1 MATIDM
7 LLADGESRMR
17 GALEALER
25 ELQNLRT
32 GRANPALVARLL
44 VDYYGVPTP
53 LNQLATVTVPETRV
67 VAIQPWD
74 RSALPAVEKAILRS
88 DLSVNPTN
96 DGSVVRIVLP
106 ALTEE
111 RRKELVRVARQRTED
126 SRVAVRNVRRDI
138 NEKLR
143 GLERAKELS
152 QDEGSTARERL
163 QKLTDSFISQIDRRS
178 ATKETEVMEV

>member
-1 MATIDM
+1 MTAVDA

-32 GRANPALVARLL
+32 GRANPALVERLL

-53 LNQLATVTVPETRV
+53 LKQLATVTVPEARV

-96 DGSVVRIVLP
+96 DGSVVRITLP

-111 RRKELVRVARQRTED
+111 RRKELVRMARQRTED
-126 SRVAVRNVRRDI
+126 GRVAVRNVRRDI

-152 QDEGSTARERL
+152 QDEGNTARERI
-163 QKLTDSFISQIDRRS
+163 QKLTDSFISQIDRRA